1 MADLK
6 LLTERVVEK
15 EKAAIRQDV
24 EDERKKAEDEIQA
37 ARAKAEQEKHE
48 RKQAI
53 DDELAREYSIRK
65 NTLDIQKRNQILE
78 QKQNVLAKVIQDV
91 KKRLADTD
99 QATFQ
104 SFLQSVL
111 NQFEGQGQVNLVLG
125 EDSKGLVD
133 QEWLNQQAISELTVT
148 LKEETIKNE
157 AGAIIQKDGV
167 EYNFLFSEL
176 VDDKR
181 TELLPSISNELFN

>member
-15 EKAAIRQDV
+15 EKAVIRQDV

-104 SFLQSVL
+104 SFLQGVL
-111 NQFEGQGQVNLVLG
+111 SQFEGQGQVNLVLG
-125 EDSKGLVD
+125 EASKGLVD

>member
-104 SFLQSVL
+104 SFLQGVL
-111 NQFEGQGQVNLVLG
+111 SQFEGQGQVNLVLG
-125 EDSKGLVD
+125 EASKGLVD

>member
-104 SFLQSVL
+104 SFLQGVL

-125 EDSKGLVD
+125 EASKGLVD